1 MTVSLPPPPNAAPQL
16 WKSIAIGLWISIASC
31 GGEKLVFQE
40 LPLGIPADTLLTSHE
55 NVRENPAIS
64 LGKANLLFFGYT
76 RCPDFCPVTLHKIE
90 TAIKG
95 NSALQKALRLIF
107 VSVDSKRETP
117 ADLKRYLAQ
126 YPYARGYTGTPAEI
140 QKLEKAFGSYS
151 APEPDGRLSHS
162 LYIYLVNEKGKVVFL
177 LRHDDPA
184 EKIRRALE
192 QLLS

>member
-1 MTVSLPPPPNAAPQL
+1 MRLLDHRTAISPRL
-16 WKSIAIGLWISIASC
+16 WISIAVGLWISIAGC

-40 LPLGIPADTLLTSHE
+40 LPLGIPADTVLTSHDG
-55 NVRENPAIS
+55 VRENPAAS
-64 LGKANLLFFGYT
+64 LGKANLFFFGYT
-76 RCPDFCPVTLHKIE
+76 RCPDFCPVALHKIE

-95 NSALQKALRLIF
+95 DAALQKSLRLIF
-107 VSVDSKRETP
+107 VSIDSKRETP
-117 ADLKRYLAQ
+117 ADLKRYLAP
-126 YPYARGYTGTPAEI
+126 YPYARGYTGLAAEI

-162 LYIYLVNEKGKVVFL
+162 LYIYLVNAHGKVVYL

-192 QLLS
+192 QLLH